1 MDDVTGDTASGL
13 NPLAYT
19 RLYTT
24 NTLLPSEINL
34 STLKLSESSQPLYPK
49 LRLRAACAE
58 WGTQMS
64 LCLAQSGCAAVL
76 LLWRIDLMAMER
88 SDRDKC
94 EKIFGALLSGR
105 GPLRDQAGLRHSYL
119 G

>member
-1 MDDVTGDTASGL
+1 MVAGSGDTM
-13 NPLAYT
+13 
-19 RLYTT
+19 
-24 NTLLPSEINL
+24 SEINL

-76 LLWRIDLMAMER
+76 LLWRIDLMVMDR

-94 EKIFGALLSGR
+94 EKIFGALLSAR
-105 GPLRDQAGLRHSYL
+105 GPLRDQAGLR
-119 G
+119 